1 MNDNNPKCGDRHER
15 DKEFQIIV
23 NGRPKTVTEKFLSFV
38 DVVQLAFGEF
48 VENGSRIYTM
58 TFKKGAEKREGSMVL
73 GDDVRIKSGVIFNV
87 TTTDKS

>member
-1 MNDNNPKCGDRHER
+1 M
-15 DKEFQIIV
+15 
-23 NGRPKTVTEKFLSFV
+23 S
-38 DVVQLAFGEF
+38 VVQLAFGEF